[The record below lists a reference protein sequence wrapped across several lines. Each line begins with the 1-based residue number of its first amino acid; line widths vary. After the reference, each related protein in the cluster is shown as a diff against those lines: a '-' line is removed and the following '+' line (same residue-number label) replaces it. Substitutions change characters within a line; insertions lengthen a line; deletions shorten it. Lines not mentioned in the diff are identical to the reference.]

1 MMNKKLPLSWA
12 ICLPLLLSATLSV
25 QADTLSDIASRGQL
39 NCGVYADVPPFS
51 SPDPKTRQLVGM
63 DVDLCQALAGQLGVK
78 VNLMPV
84 SVEARIAVLT
94 TGRVDVLIANLAYT
108 KSRAAQ
114 IQFSDP
120 YYIAKEVLVVK
131 SPNADKTPADFKGK
145 RLSSTKG
152 STSEQS
158 IRMAQ
163 AKPVTFQDT
172 ASAYLALQ
180 QNKSVGFV
188 TNGMTATQLV
198 NRAAADNI
206 KLAII
211 KEPMALE
218 PVAVG
223 MKKGDEALLTKVN
236 AGLMGMEQ
244 GGEIDRIW
252 NRWLGPDT
260 EYKMVREEKVQPLSE
275 LKFVPLE

>member
-1 MMNKKLPLSWA
+1 MKNVNK
-12 ICLPLLLSATLSV
+12 LSV
-25 QADTLSDIASRGQL
+25 VMLAVPLMLAALPSRADSLADIQTRGTL
-39 NCGVYADVPPFS
+39 NCGVYSDVPPFS
-51 SPDPKTRQLVGM
+51 SPDPQTRQLVGM
-63 DVDLCQALAGQLGVK
+63 DVDLCGALAKQLGLK
-78 VNLMPV
+78 LNLMPV

-108 KSRAAQ
+108 KTRATQ

-131 SPNADKTPADFKGK
+131 SPNAEKTPADFKGK
-145 RLSSTKG
+145 RISATKG

-158 IRMAQ
+158 IRMAD
-163 AKPVTFQDT
+163 ARPVTFQDT

-188 TNGMTATQLV
+188 TNNMTATKLV
-198 NRAAADNI
+198 MQAKKEGID
-206 KLAII
+206 LAIV

-223 MKKGDEALLTKVN
+223 LKLGEPALLAKVN
-236 AGLMGMEQ
+236 SSLKTMDDS
-244 GGEIDRIW
+244 GEIDQIW
-252 NRWLGPDT
+252 NRWIGPDT
-260 EYKMVREEKVQPLSE
+260 DYKMVREEKVQPLSS
-275 LKFVPLE
+275 LQFVPLE

>member
-1 MMNKKLPLSWA
+1 MRKITTPLLSL
-12 ICLPLLLSATLSV
+12 CLPLMLSAALPAS
-25 QADTLSDIASRGQL
+25 ADTLADISSRGQL

-51 SPDPKTRQLVGM
+51 SPDVKTRQLAGM
-63 DVDLCQALAGQLGVK
+63 DVDLCNALAQQLGVK
-78 VNLMPV
+78 ANLMPV

-131 SPNADKTPADFKGK
+131 EANAAKTRADFKGK

-158 IRMAQ
+158 IRLAQ

-198 NRAAADNI
+198 NRAKADGIN
-206 KLAII
+206 LAIL

-223 MKKGDEALLTKVN
+223 MQKGDEALLAKVN
-236 AGLMGMEQ
+236 DSLAKMEQ
-244 GGEIDRIW
+244 SGEINTIW

-260 EYKMVREEKVQPLSE
+260 EYKMVREDKVQPLSQ
-275 LKFVPLE
+275 LKFEALE

>member
-1 MMNKKLPLSWA
+1 MRKITTLSL
-12 ICLPLLLSATLSV
+12 CLPILLSAVLPAH
-25 QADTLSDIASRGQL
+25 ADTLADITSRGQL

-51 SPDPKTRQLVGM
+51 SPDVKTRQLVGM
-63 DVDLCQALAGQLGVK
+63 DVDLCNALAQQLGVK
-78 VNLMPV
+78 ANLMPV

-131 SPNADKTPADFKGK
+131 NANAQKTPADFKGK

-158 IRMAQ
+158 IRLAQ
-163 AKPVTFQDT
+163 AHPVTFQDT

-198 NRAAADNI
+198 NRARADGVE
-206 KLAII
+206 LAII

-223 MKKGDEALLTKVN
+223 MQKGDEALLAKVN
-236 AGLMGMEQ
+236 ASLMAMEQ
-244 GGEIDRIW
+244 SGEIDAIW

-260 EYKMVREEKVQPLSE
+260 DYKMVREDKVQPLSQ
-275 LKFVPLE
+275 LKFEPLE